1 MQRSSKS
8 ALMMVVVA
16 AWLLSGPVAGLAA
29 QAPAQAPSPSAA
41 AGQAVQNPQDQ
52 FVPVKSLPPSQQAD
66 QLPAQPLVLVAYAF
80 VWAVLLVYVWTV
92 WRRLLK
98 VEKEIHALSERLK
111 DKRA

>member
-1 MQRSSKS
+1 MRTSTRST
-8 ALMMVVVA
+8 LWTVVVA
-16 AWLLSGPVAGLAA
+16 AWLLCGPVAGLAA
-29 QAPAQAPSPSAA
+29 QSEAQPPSPSTP
-41 AGQAVQNPQDQ
+41 AGQAAQNPQDQ
-52 FVPVKSLPPSQQAD
+52 FVPVKSLPQSQTE
-66 QLPAQPLVLVAYAF
+66 QLPAQPLVMGAYAF